1 MITDTS
7 NYRNQNY
14 HNVGDVPRTL
24 DYDSMARVV
33 SGLTGMLQD
42 LARD

>member
-7 NYRNQNY
+7 NYRNPNY
-14 HNVGDVPRTL
+14 HNVGDLARTL

-33 SGLTGMLQD
+33 TGLLQE